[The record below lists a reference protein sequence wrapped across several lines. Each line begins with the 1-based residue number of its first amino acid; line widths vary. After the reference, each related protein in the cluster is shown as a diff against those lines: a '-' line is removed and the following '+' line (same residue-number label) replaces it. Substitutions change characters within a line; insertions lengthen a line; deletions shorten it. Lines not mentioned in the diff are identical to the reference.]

1 MNSYVRATHWLLIGG
16 WVLMTPPTPLRTA
29 LPPLSEWSKVST
41 HTSSEEC
48 ERNRER
54 MREAA
59 RRTVATDASAHAMQV
74 AAALGQ
80 LQSRC
85 VEVKDKKPAA
95 AEQAAAPAGSGTT
108 AAPPASDRAAA
119 PSADPP
125 IANPPVANQ
134 PAGKEPAPVTD
145 DAVPKP

>member
-16 WVLMTPPTPLRTA
+16 WVLMSPPTPLRTA

-59 RRTVATDASAHAMQV
+59 RRTVATDANAHALQV

-95 AEQAAAPAGSGTT
+95 PEQAAAPA
-108 AAPPASDRAAA
+108 AN
-119 PSADPP
+119 PP

-134 PAGKEPAPVTD
+134 PAGKEPQPVTD
-145 DAVPKP
+145 DAAPKP